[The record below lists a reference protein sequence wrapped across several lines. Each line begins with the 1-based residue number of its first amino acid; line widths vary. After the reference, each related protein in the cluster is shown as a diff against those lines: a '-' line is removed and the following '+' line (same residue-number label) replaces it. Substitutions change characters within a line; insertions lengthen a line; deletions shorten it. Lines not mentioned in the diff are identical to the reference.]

1 MSAYSGKHREKPDA
15 QSKEYPE
22 KELAVIMPD
31 GPEEKGCRRME
42 DS

>member
-22 KELAVIMPD
+22 KRIGSYYA
-31 GPEEKGCRRME
+31 
-42 DS
+42 